1 MTKKTKSQQDLGT
14 VQLDDVIGEAIQ
26 DHIGDK
32 DVIGVVEME
41 FIRTVVQDIHAGRG
55 TIGNCVDNLLS
66 KLDDGGDKLRK
77 VTVHLDEER
86 I

>member
-1 MTKKTKSQQDLGT
+1 MTKKT
-14 VQLDDVIGEAIQ
+14 IQ
-26 DHIGDK
+26 DHIGKRDI
-32 DVIGVVEME
+32 IGVVEME

-55 TIGNCVDNLLS
+55 TIGNCVDDLLS

-86 I
+86 M

>member
-1 MTKKTKSQQDLGT
+1 MTKKTKSQPDLET
-14 VQLDDVIGEAIQ
+14 VQLGDVLGKAIQ

-55 TIGNCVDNLLS
+55 TIGNCVDDLLS
-66 KLDDGGDKLRK
+66 KLDNGGDKLRK

-86 I
+86 M